1 MWNGVAGMRNSME
14 VPQEIENKTVTWF
27 STPTDKLMDKEN
39 YIYIYIYI
47 LTMDTYIHNTQTYK
61 HM

>member
-14 VPQEIENKTVTWF
+14 VPQEIKKNKTVTWF

-39 YIYIYIYI
+39 YIYIHTYNG
-47 LTMDTYIHNTQTYK
+47 YIHIQYTNI
-61 HM
+61 